1 MADKEKKLEHIQVK
15 DNGIKSSQRLGDTL
29 NEAKQLLE
37 RNIFDSL
44 LSSANEKSLT
54 RFKIAQNIAKADFTR
69 KARDIIKN
77 AKIEVKSGLENDKTV
92 NLTPKQVKNITSE
105 VDKGLLT
112 LGNNAVKAYQNTVR
126 DILLNVKSASDL
138 KEQIGK
144 HIKSGLDIDVIYK
157 DGKKYKFDTY
167 MEMKARTDIQQ
178 DIGTNMIAAGKE
190 AGVIFYIT
198 SFYGDCA
205 PDHADY
211 QGKIYYDENW
221 ESMAPKDR
229 LDEIRDYIKKLD
241 ADIVALGKA
250 PNASVQT
257 ITESDVRLTTRPNCR
272 HYFQYIDI
280 DSVLGAKTPDDVKGL
295 RQERGLNSGGKYKP
309 DKYKAL
315 QQQRQNE
322 RKIRDEKEKII
333 KAEQV
338 LKLEPND
345 TLFKIQKEQAK
356 NNIKIL
362 QAEQRKLENEVLK
375 NEQGEVIKDEQGNP
389 IKKYDNLQRSYS
401 REALNQKVDFNG
413 GKTKIEVKFTD
424 ADNDRLIG
432 RKKLGISK
440 KSFDYIN
447 AQSQELLKKVKKDV
461 RIKVEMKLDS
471 RLYYEDFLVRNYYH
485 EQLDK
490 IKSSIP
496 KNLTLEEQAH
506 FAFEARNK
514 IRLDARE
521 KMVDL
526 KALALLPE
534 SPDFE
539 TLLKSKMERKHK
551 TREEALQD
559 MIDTCNKSNKD
570 VDEYFEFEEE

>member
-1 MADKEKKLEHIQVK
+1 MAKDKKKLEHIQVK
-15 DNGIKSSQRLGDTL
+15 DNGIKLSNKVGDVL
-29 NEAKQLLE
+29 NDAKQILQKNLFEGLLKSSNE
-37 RNIFDSL
+37 TNI
-44 LSSANEKSLT
+44 T
-54 RFKIAQNIAKADFTR
+54 RYKIAQNNAFRDYSINTR
-69 KARDIIKN
+69 KTIEK
-77 AKIEVKSGLENDKTV
+77 AKTEVKTALKQDSSV
-92 NLTPKQVKNITSE
+92 NLKNNQVNRMSAD
-105 VDKGLLT
+105 VNKGLLFLQQDAIKTYQST
-112 LGNNAVKAYQNTVR
+112 LKDVLLHVKA
-126 DILLNVKSASDL
+126 ASDL
-138 KEQIGK
+138 KEQLAK
-144 HIKSGLDIDVIYK
+144 HIESGLNLGVVYK
-157 DGKKYKFDTY
+157 DGKNYQFDSY
-167 MEMKARTDIQQ
+167 FEMKARTDIQQ
-178 DIGTNMIAAGKE
+178 DIGKNMIDAGRE

-205 PDHADY
+205 PDHANY
-211 QGKIYYDENW
+211 QGRIYYDENW

-229 LDEIRDYIKKLD
+229 LEEVRKYIAKLD
-241 ADIVALGKA
+241 DEAKSLELPDG
-250 PNASVQT
+250 SVRT
-257 ITESDVRLTTRPNCR
+257 VMENKPFLTTRPNCR

-280 DSVLGAKTPDDVKGL
+280 DSVLGAKTPDDVKNL
-295 RQERGLNSGGKYKP
+295 RQERDLNFNGKYKP
-309 DKYKAL
+309 DKYQAL
-315 QQQRQNE
+315 QQQRLNE
-322 RKIRDEKEKII
+322 RKIREYKADLV

-345 TLFKIQKEQAK
+345 KVFQVKKERAN
-356 NNIKIL
+356 NNIKLL
-362 QAEQRKLENEVLK
+362 QAAQRKLENEVLK
-375 NEQGEVIKDEQGNP
+375 NKKGEIIKDKQGKP
-389 IKKYDNLQRSYS
+389 IKKYDNIQRNYS
-401 REALNQKVDFNG
+401 REALRQRTDFEG
-413 GKTKIEVKFTD
+413 GKTKIKVNFTD

-461 RIKVEMKLDS
+461 RIKAERKLDS
-471 RLYYEDFLVRNYYH
+471 RLYYEDYLVRNYYH

-506 FAFEARNK
+506 FAFETRNK
-514 IRLDARE
+514 VRLDARE

>member
-54 RFKIAQNIAKADFTR
+54 RFKIAQNIAKADFTK

-126 DILLNVKSASDL
+126 DILLNVKSASDF

-190 AGVIFYIT
+190 AGVIFYIC

-211 QGKIYYDENW
+211 QGKIYVDEKW
-221 ESMAPKDR
+221 ESLAPKDR
-229 LDEIRDYIKKLD
+229 LEEIRNYIQSN
-241 ADIVALGKA
+241 DIKT
-250 PNASVQT
+250 VQA
-257 ITESDVRLTTRPNCR
+257 ITENKPFLTTRPNCR

-295 RQERGLNSGGKYKP
+295 RQERGLNFGGKYKP

-322 RKIRDEKEKII
+322 RKIRDAKADLV

-338 LKLEPND
+338 LKIEPND
-345 TLFKIQKEQAK
+345 KTFQIKKETAK
-356 NNIKIL
+356 ANIKFY
-362 QAEQRKLENEVLK
+362 QKAQRKLENEYT
-375 NEQGEVIKDEQGNP
+375 NIERR
-389 IKKYDNLQRSYS
+389 YD
-401 REALNQKVDFNG
+401 REALKVRTDFEG
-413 GKTKIEVKFTD
+413 GSTKIKVKFTD

-461 RIKVEMKLDS
+461 RIKAERKLDS

-559 MIDTCNKSNKD
+559 MIDTCNKPNKD

>member
-77 AKIEVKSGLENDKTV
+77 AKKEVKSGLENDKTV

-190 AGVIFYIT
+190 AGVIFYIC

-211 QGKIYYDENW
+211 QGKIYVDEKW
-221 ESMAPKDR
+221 DSLAPKDR
-229 LDEIRDYIKKLD
+229 LEEIRNYIQSN
-241 ADIVALGKA
+241 DIKT
-250 PNASVQT
+250 VQA
-257 ITESDVRLTTRPNCR
+257 ITKNKPFLTTRPNCR

-280 DSVLGAKTPDDVKGL
+280 DSVLGAKTPDDVKDL
-295 RQERGLNSGGKYKP
+295 RQERGLNFGGKYKP

-322 RKIRDEKEKII
+322 RKIRDAKADLA

-338 LKLEPND
+338 LKIEPND
-345 TLFKIQKEQAK
+345 KTFQIKKETAK
-356 NNIKIL
+356 ANIKFY
-362 QAEQRKLENEVLK
+362 QRAQRKLENEYTNIERRYDREKVGNRVDLGVGK
-375 NEQGEVIKDEQGNP
+375 EKDLTNSQ
-389 IKKYDNLQRSYS
+389 
-401 REALNQKVDFNG
+401 NG
-413 GKTKIEVKFTD
+413 GNIDVEE
-424 ADNDRLIG
+424 DN
-432 RKKLGISK
+432 
-440 KSFDYIN
+440 
-447 AQSQELLKKVKKDV
+447 
-461 RIKVEMKLDS
+461 
-471 RLYYEDFLVRNYYH
+471 
-485 EQLDK
+485 
-490 IKSSIP
+490 SS
-496 KNLTLEEQAH
+496 
-506 FAFEARNK
+506 
-514 IRLDARE
+514 E
-521 KMVDL
+521 K
-526 KALALLPE
+526 
-534 SPDFE
+534 
-539 TLLKSKMERKHK
+539 
-551 TREEALQD
+551 
-559 MIDTCNKSNKD
+559 
-570 VDEYFEFEEE
+570 